1 MRDKMRESKVPGKMR
16 LVSAVLLCLT
26 LTLAEETT
34 SSRALPTL
42 LRVSDGGV
50 YSRLQVVVEEQGPP
64 KNCTE
69 YLDNLEVSRRENKN
83 SANNTA
89 LRE

>member
-1 MRDKMRESKVPGKMR
+1 MRESKVPGKMR